1 MGVYLGNGRIHGINV
16 VAQTPDNVA
25 QTPDNVAQRRA
36 ENESN

>member
-25 QTPDNVAQRRA
+25 QRRA